1 MPRLMTIRMYVTML
15 DDSTTRLGRLQEL
28 LDEIKKS
35 SEPIVLTSLYCRM
48 IGEINTCARRTLSN
62 LFPLRNSELREI
74 TERLCQT
81 RRKNESIIVLRWD
94 KEQEAAQLN
103 FHGDKDDM
111 IRALKRAEEN
121 IRLHPFSETNNI
133 LGSFYL
139 IRRAQRE

>member
-1 MPRLMTIRMYVTML
+1 MPRLMIIRMYVAML

-28 LDEIKKS
+28 IDGIKES
-35 SEPIVLTSLYCRM
+35 SEPVVLTSLYCRV
-48 IGEINTCARRTLSN
+48 IGEVTQCARRTLSN

-74 TERLCQT
+74 TERLCQAK
-81 RRKNESIIVLRWD
+81 RKNESIIVLRWD

-103 FHGDKDDM
+103 FHGDRDDI

-121 IRLHPFSETNNI
+121 IRLHPFADTDDV

-139 IRRAQRE
+139 TRRAERE

>member
-1 MPRLMTIRMYVTML
+1 ML

-28 LDEIKKS
+28 LDEIKES
-35 SEPIVLTSLYCRM
+35 SEPIVLTSLYCRI
-48 IGEINTCARRTLSN
+48 IGEVMQCARRTLSN

-94 KEQEAAQLN
+94 KEQEAAQFN
-103 FHGDKDDM
+103 FHGDRDDM

-121 IRLHPFSETNNI
+121 IRLHPFADTDNV

-139 IRRAQRE
+139 TRRAQRE

>member
-1 MPRLMTIRMYVTML
+1 ML

-28 LDEIKKS
+28 IDGVKES
-35 SEPIVLTSLYCRM
+35 SEPVVLTSLYCRI
-48 IGEINTCARRTLSN
+48 IGEVTQCARRTLSN

-74 TERLCQT
+74 TERLCQAK
-81 RRKNESIIVLRWD
+81 RKNESIIVLRWD

-103 FHGDKDDM
+103 FHGDRDDI

-121 IRLHPFSETNNI
+121 IRLHPFADTDDI

-139 IRRAQRE
+139 TRRAERE

>member
-1 MPRLMTIRMYVTML
+1 ML

-28 LDEIKKS
+28 VDEIKES
-35 SEPIVLTSLYCRM
+35 SEPVVLTSLYCRI
-48 IGEINTCARRTLSN
+48 IGEVTQCARRTLSN

-74 TERLCQT
+74 TERLCQA

-103 FHGDKDDM
+103 FHGDRDDM

-121 IRLHPFSETNNI
+121 IRLHPFSEIDNV

-139 IRRAQRE
+139 TRRTERE

>member
-1 MPRLMTIRMYVTML
+1 ML

-28 LDEIKKS
+28 IDGIKES
-35 SEPIVLTSLYCRM
+35 SEPVVLTSLYCRV
-48 IGEINTCARRTLSN
+48 IGEVTQCARRTLSN

-74 TERLCQT
+74 TERLCQAK
-81 RRKNESIIVLRWD
+81 RKNESIIVLRWD

-103 FHGDKDDM
+103 FHGDRDDI

-121 IRLHPFSETNNI
+121 IRLHPFADTDDI

-139 IRRAQRE
+139 TRRAERE

>member
-1 MPRLMTIRMYVTML
+1 ML

-28 LDEIKKS
+28 VDEIKES
-35 SEPIVLTSLYCRM
+35 SEPVVLTSLYCRI
-48 IGEINTCARRTLSN
+48 IGEVTQCARRTLSN

-74 TERLCQT
+74 TERLCQA

-103 FHGDKDDM
+103 FHGDRDDM
-111 IRALKRAEEN
+111 IRALKRAEKN
-121 IRLHPFSETNNI
+121 IRLHPFADTDNI

-139 IRRAQRE
+139 TRRTE

>member
-1 MPRLMTIRMYVTML
+1 ML
-15 DDSTTRLGRLQEL
+15 DDSTTRLGKLQEL
-28 LDEIKKS
+28 IDGIKES
-35 SEPIVLTSLYCRM
+35 SEPMVLTSLYCR
-48 IGEINTCARRTLSN
+48 IIREVTQCARRTLSN
-62 LFPLRNSELREI
+62 FFPLRNSELREI
-74 TERLCQT
+74 TERLCQA
-81 RRKNESIIVLRWD
+81 RRKNETIIVLRWD

-103 FHGDKDDM
+103 FHGDRDDM

>member
-1 MPRLMTIRMYVTML
+1 ML
-15 DDSTTRLGRLQEL
+15 DDSTTKLGRLQEL
-28 LDEIKKS
+28 VDEIKKS
-35 SEPIVLTSLYCRM
+35 SEPIVLTSLYCR
-48 IGEINTCARRTLSN
+48 IVGEVTQCARRTLSN

-103 FHGDKDDM
+103 FHGDRDDM

-121 IRLHPFSETNNI
+121 IRLHPFADTDNI

-139 IRRAQRE
+139 TRRAERE